1 MCEVQIFAKFV
12 RCYGLTDFNSTVTLV
27 LSFQLSNCSIC
38 VTVPYL
44 VICLT
49 YVSLQVLQKS
59 NISALL
65 PDPKIH
71 LSDHISTMSIAEA
84 NIEVLK
90 AVAEAKEPQKR
101 YFLRHVSTA
110 VVPLHIA
117 TAKGSITPAL
127 KRGVATR
134 D

>member
-1 MCEVQIFAKFV
+1 M
-12 RCYGLTDFNSTVTLV
+12 
-27 LSFQLSNCSIC
+27 
-38 VTVPYL
+38 
-44 VICLT
+44 
-49 YVSLQVLQKS
+49 SLYKYFKRV

-110 VVPLHIA
+110 VDPLHSKNIDNA
-117 TAKGSITPAL
+117 CAKKEVWPCETKGSW
-127 KRGVATR
+127 
-134 D
+134 